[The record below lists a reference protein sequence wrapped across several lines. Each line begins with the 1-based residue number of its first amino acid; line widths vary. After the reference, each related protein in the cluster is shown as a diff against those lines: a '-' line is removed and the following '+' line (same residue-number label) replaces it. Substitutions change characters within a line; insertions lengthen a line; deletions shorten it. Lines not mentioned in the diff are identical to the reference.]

1 MAFPKGFLWGAASA
15 AHQVEGAW
23 REDGKTA
30 GIWDALYPGHIAHHE
45 SGLEACDHYHRFRED
60 VALMKQMGLKAYRFS
75 VSWPRVMPRP
85 HEVNPKGL
93 QFYSDLVDE
102 LLAAGIVP
110 MCTVFHWNLPM
121 WLYNEGGWLCPEA
134 PAHFEEY
141 ARVLG
146 GALSDRVRY
155 WFTINEPQCFLG
167 LGYAAGRHAPFLQ
180 VPEKI
185 PEAARIVML
194 AHGRAVKALR
204 ETAKQPLQIGYA
216 PTSGV
221 MTPEEETPE
230 AIEAAREKTYETN
243 SPFSNSLWADP
254 LILGKVPEFMK
265 GLLGPEDMETIHQ
278 PLDFY
283 AFNIYQSMNLNDR
296 DGKKNP
302 KVWPGLPR
310 TALGWAI
317 TPECIYWAAR
327 FHYERYGLPILVSE
341 NGMANTDFV
350 MLDGKVHDP
359 QRIDYVHRHLL
370 QLERAAGE
378 GIPLVGY
385 LYWSI
390 LDNFE
395 WAEGY
400 DPRFGMIYVDY
411 RTQERILKDSAYDY
425 AEVIRTNGESLHRG

>member
-1 MAFPKGFLWGAASA
+1 MAFPKEFLWGAASA

-23 REDGKTA
+23 NEDGKTA

-60 VALMKQMGLKAYRFS
+60 IALMKQIGLKAYRFS

-93 QFYSDLVDE
+93 QFYSDLADE
-102 LLAAGIVP
+102 LLAAGITP
-110 MCTVFHWNLPM
+110 MCTIFHWNLPM
-121 WLYNEGGWLCPEA
+121 WLYEQGGWLCPDA

-146 GALSDRVRY
+146 EALSGKVRY

-167 LGYAAGRHAPFLQ
+167 LGYAMGRHAPFLQ
-180 VPEKI
+180 MPERI

-221 MTPEEETPE
+221 TTPDSETPE
-230 AIEAAREKTYETN
+230 AIEEARAKSFISFGAFGN
-243 SPFSNSLWADP
+243 ALWGDP
-254 LILGKVPEFMK
+254 LILGKVPEGME
-265 GLLGPEDMETIHQ
+265 GILSPEDMEIIHQ

-283 AFNIYQSMNLNDR
+283 AFNIYQSMNLSDR

-310 TALGWAI
+310 TALNWPI
-317 TPECIYWAAR
+317 TPECIYWSAR
-327 FHYERYGLPILVSE
+327 FHYERYGLPILISE

-359 QRIDYVHRHLL
+359 QRTDFIRRYLL
-370 QLERAAGE
+370 QLERAADE
-378 GIPLVGY
+378 GIPVIGY
-385 LYWSI
+385 MYWSI

-400 DPRFGMIYVDY
+400 DPRFGLIYVDY
-411 RTQERILKDSAYDY
+411 RTQERILKDSARDY
-425 AEVIRTNGESLHRG
+425 AEIIRTNGESLHR